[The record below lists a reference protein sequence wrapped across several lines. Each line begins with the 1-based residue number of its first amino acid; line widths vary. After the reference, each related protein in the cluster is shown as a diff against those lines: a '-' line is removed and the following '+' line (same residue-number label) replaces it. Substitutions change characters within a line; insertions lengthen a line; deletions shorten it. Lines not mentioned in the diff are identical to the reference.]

1 MSAVWRT
8 RPYRWLAI
16 LVALVLVGAGVT
28 SAAAAD
34 PPKLLVSIKPNVTPV
49 LAGDEMSWTISFS
62 CSSSD
67 VTVPCQGAKI
77 VIPIPVSAPNGIAP
91 IAKSVTT
98 DTGALYV
105 RDAQFTPAVNPTQA
119 VWNLQP
125 SVTGGA
131 SGQVV
136 MVLQSKNLQ
145 TPNGE
150 TYTPVATA
158 TGTNLVTTTSN
169 TNATITVNATSALAI
184 VKTRMPS
191 DTAPEPFPG
200 DNVTYRIAASNSYT
214 GPTSTPA
221 GTESVQNMI
230 VTDQLPPT
238 AIFVSASRLD
248 VERNAVV
255 DCTVSGQDPTTGQ
268 GGLVTCPAINDPL
281 GTGTNRRGQ
290 VVYVTVRYPVD
301 QLAKNTP
308 TNQADDGVTNTA
320 TVHAQPYL
328 RPSVDLVATD
338 DTIHGFRPRSSGS
351 PGVRVAKSNNS
362 QGFGYPG
369 TVSCLLD

>member
-1 MSAVWRT
+1 
-8 RPYRWLAI
+8 
-16 LVALVLVGAGVT
+16 
-28 SAAAAD
+28 
-34 PPKLLVSIKPNVTPV
+34 
-49 LAGDEMSWTISFS
+49 
-62 CSSSD
+62 
-67 VTVPCQGAKI
+67 
-77 VIPIPVSAPNGIAP
+77 
-91 IAKSVTT
+91 
-98 DTGALYV
+98 
-105 RDAQFTPAVNPTQA
+105 
-119 VWNLQP
+119 
-125 SVTGGA
+125 
-131 SGQVV
+131 
-136 MVLQSKNLQ
+136 
-145 TPNGE
+145 
-150 TYTPVATA
+150 
-158 TGTNLVTTTSN
+158 
-169 TNATITVNATSALAI
+169 
-184 VKTRMPS
+184 MPS

-221 GTESVQNMI
+221 GTESVQNMV

-351 PGVRVAKSNNS
+351 PGVRVAKGNNS
-362 QGFGYPG
+362 QGSVTQGQSAVFWTNQAYNSGTTPLSVHWTDRLPCGYTSPTSAPVPCVDQTNTIDTIGVDWSYREPTNPVTATVTYLDG
-369 TVSCLLD
+369 TTAVSYTHLTLPTSDLV

>member
-1 MSAVWRT
+1 MSAVRRT
-8 RPYRWLAI
+8 RPYRWLAV

-34 PPKLLVSIKPNVTPV
+34 PPKLVVSINPNVTPV

-98 DTGALYV
+98 DKGALYV

-158 TGTNLVTTTSN
+158 TAYAYWSQGNRSIT
-169 TNATITVNATSALAI
+169 TVNWWGVNPGRWVEIHCDNGAVSNRWIGSA
-184 VKTRMPS
+184 P
-191 DTAPEPFPG
+191 
-200 DNVTYRIAASNSYT
+200 
-214 GPTSTPA
+214 
-221 GTESVQNMI
+221 
-230 VTDQLPPT
+230 
-238 AIFVSASRLD
+238 
-248 VERNAVV
+248 
-255 DCTVSGQDPTTGQ
+255 
-268 GGLVTCPAINDPL
+268 
-281 GTGTNRRGQ
+281 
-290 VVYVTVRYPVD
+290 
-301 QLAKNTP
+301 
-308 TNQADDGVTNTA
+308 
-320 TVHAQPYL
+320 
-328 RPSVDLVATD
+328 
-338 DTIHGFRPRSSGS
+338 
-351 PGVRVAKSNNS
+351 
-362 QGFGYPG
+362 
-369 TVSCLLD
+369 

>member
-34 PPKLLVSIKPNVTPV
+34 PPRLLLSITPNVTPV

-62 CSSSD
+62 CSSID
-67 VTVPCQGAKI
+67 VSVPCQGGQI
-77 VIPIPVSAPNGIAP
+77 VVPIPVSAPNGIAP

-105 RDAQFTPAVNPTQA
+105 RDAQFTPTANPTQA
-119 VWNLQP
+119 VWTLQP
-125 SVTGGA
+125 SVKAGA

-136 MVLQSKNLQ
+136 LVLQSKNLQ

-200 DNVTYRIAASNSYT
+200 DLSLIHISE
-214 GPTSTPA
+214 PT
-221 GTESVQNMI
+221 
-230 VTDQLPPT
+230 
-238 AIFVSASRLD
+238 R
-248 VERNAVV
+248 
-255 DCTVSGQDPTTGQ
+255 
-268 GGLVTCPAINDPL
+268 
-281 GTGTNRRGQ
+281 
-290 VVYVTVRYPVD
+290 
-301 QLAKNTP
+301 
-308 TNQADDGVTNTA
+308 
-320 TVHAQPYL
+320 PY
-328 RPSVDLVATD
+328 
-338 DTIHGFRPRSSGS
+338 
-351 PGVRVAKSNNS
+351 
-362 QGFGYPG
+362 
-369 TVSCLLD
+369 